1 MSNKIRHVSAKYD
14 TTVHWDLED
23 IAETANFDVNDIVD
37 LSVNKWVELQI
48 TLKDDRVIC
57 IDGEPNGDNT
67 DWKWSTKDLF
77 YDKDFNK
84 LDYQLELE

>member
-14 TTVHWDLED
+14 TTVHWDLEE
-23 IAETANFDVNDIVD
+23 IAERANFDVNDIVD

-48 TLKDDRVIC
+48 TLKDDRVIY
-57 IDGEPNGDNT
+57 IDGEPNGDET
-67 DWKWSTKDLF
+67 DWKWSTEDLF

-84 LDYQLELE
+84 LDYELESL

>member
-23 IAETANFDVNDIVD
+23 IAETANFNVNDIVD

-48 TLKDDRVIC
+48 TLKLSLIH
-57 IDGEPNGDNT
+57 I
-67 DWKWSTKDLF
+67 
-77 YDKDFNK
+77 
-84 LDYQLELE
+84 